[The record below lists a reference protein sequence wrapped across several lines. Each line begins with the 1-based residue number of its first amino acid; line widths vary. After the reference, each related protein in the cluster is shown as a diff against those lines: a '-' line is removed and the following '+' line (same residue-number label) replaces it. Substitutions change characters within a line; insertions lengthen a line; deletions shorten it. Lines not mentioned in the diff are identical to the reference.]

1 MPKILLISTNNE
13 KDISNKVVLRTNM
26 PEYKMIAKQYSTKE

>member
-1 MPKILLISTNNE
+1 MAKVILISTNDE

-26 PEYKMIAKQYSTKE
+26 PEYKLVAK

>member
-1 MPKILLISTNNE
+1 MSKVILISTNNE

-26 PEYKMIAKQYSTKE
+26 SEYKLIAK

>member
-1 MPKILLISTNNE
+1 MAKVILISTNDV

-26 PEYKMIAKQYSTKE
+26 PEYKLVAK